1 MRNRKLVLDVVN
13 KRDGRCMYGLL
24 HGGCS
29 EGLDPHHIVT
39 RGAGGDDV
47 PENIITLCRR
57 HHNDAHAGKISKY
70 ELYGILTEFYNY
82 QYE

>member
-1 MRNRKLVLDVVN
+1 MKPSKAVLDVVN

-29 EGLDPHHIVT
+29 EGKDPHHIKS
-39 RGAGGDDV
+39 RGSGGGDE

-57 HHNDAHAGKISKY
+57 HHNDAHAGRISKY
-70 ELYGILTEFYNY
+70 ELYAILTEFYNY